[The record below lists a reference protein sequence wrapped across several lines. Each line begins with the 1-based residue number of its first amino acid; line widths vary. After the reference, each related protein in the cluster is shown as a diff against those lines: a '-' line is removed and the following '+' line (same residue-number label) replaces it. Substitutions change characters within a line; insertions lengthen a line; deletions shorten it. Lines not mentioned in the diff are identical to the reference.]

1 MMQVLRNNMKIIIWI
16 TAVIFLVGF
25 GILELGG
32 VLDQGGTGGRSGIV
46 GKVNGDPIRLEE
58 FTRVYNQMVEQLQS
72 QRPLQEGEDSYIRE
86 QAWQQIV
93 RAKLMDQEARRRGIE
108 VTPEEIK
115 AAIRL
120 TPPDFLMQA
129 PVFMTDGQFDY
140 RKYLAELEN
149 PNSQL
154 PWSQVEAAVAAQ
166 LPTQKLQEDVVSG
179 AKVSEG
185 DVRDRFLLQNETLQL
200 KYVGFHPDSFQID
213 TTRIGGADIESYYKA
228 HPEEFTGPRE
238 IKVQVLQVPRL
249 PDETDFSAARER
261 LQGLLDEL
269 KAQPDSFESYA
280 RTFSEIQSASRGG
293 DPGGEPYLDDLRPA
307 FRNGLRSVP
316 QGQLSGILKEER
328 SLHIFRVD
336 RRYPD
341 PQTGRERIQYHEI
354 AVRVR
359 PGAEAVRVAREQTD
373 ELVKEAK
380 RDGLAAVATKRGLR
394 TFESGYFSQ
403 GRSNNSLFEQFPE
416 AEAGLFAAKEGF
428 ISRALPSET
437 GWYLYQVTDRREEGL
452 RPLEDVQ
459 REAKVALMRSLRTAK
474 AEEAA
479 QKALAA
485 IRGGVTPEAAA
496 AQLGGFAGELPAVT
510 RNGVMGQ
517 LGRDPRAAGT
527 LMTVPVGSW
536 SQVLGGDDGPVFA
549 AQVMAHRV
557 PTEEE
562 FQQQAAAIRQSLL
575 NERRQV
581 AFFEWMQDVR
591 RKAKIEDYREDYFE
605 V

>member
-1 MMQVLRNNMKIIIWI
+1 MMQALRSNMKIIIWI
-16 TAVIFLVGF
+16 TAIIFLVGF
-25 GILELGG
+25 GVLELGG
-32 VLDQGGTGGRSGIV
+32 VLDQSGAGGRSGIV
-46 GKVNGDPIRLEE
+46 GKVNGDPIRIEE
-58 FTRVYNQMVEQLQS
+58 FNRVYNQMVEQLRA
-72 QRPLQEGEDSYIRE
+72 QRELQEGEDSYVRE

-129 PVFMTDGQFDY
+129 PVFQTDGQFDY
-140 RKYLAELEN
+140 RKYLSELEN

-154 PWSQVEAAVAAQ
+154 PWSQVEAAVATQ
-166 LPTQKLQEDVVSG
+166 LPTQKLQEDVVAG

-185 DVRDRFLLQNETLQL
+185 DVRDRFLLQNETLHL
-200 KYVGFHPDSFQID
+200 KFVGFYPDSFEID

-228 HPEEFTGPRE
+228 HPEEFTGPAE
-238 IKVQVLQVPRL
+238 VKVQVLMVPRL

-261 LQGLLDEL
+261 LQGILDEL
-269 KAQPDSFESYA
+269 KAQPDSFESFA
-280 RTFSEIQSASRGG
+280 RTFSEIGSASRGG

-316 QGQLSGILKEER
+316 EGQLSGILQEER
-328 SLHIFRVD
+328 SLHLFRVD

-341 PQTGRERIQYHEI
+341 PQTGRERIKYHEI

-359 PGAEAVRVAREQTD
+359 PGAEAIRVAREQID
-373 ELVKEAK
+373 DIVKEAK
-380 RDGLAAVATKRGLR
+380 RSGLAAVATKRGLR
-394 TFESGYFSQ
+394 TFESAYFAQ

-416 AEAGLFAAKEGF
+416 AETRLFHEKEGS
-428 ISRALPSET
+428 ISRPLPSEA
-437 GWYLYQVTDRREEGL
+437 GWYLYQILDRREAGL
-452 RPLEDVQ
+452 RSLEDME
-459 REAKVALMRSLRTAK
+459 REAKVALMRSLRGAK

-479 QKALAA
+479 QRALAA
-485 IRGGVTPEAAA
+485 IRGGATPEAAA
-496 AQLGGFAGELPAVT
+496 AQLGGITGELPGVT
-510 RNGVMGQ
+510 RNGVLGQ

-536 SQVLGGDDGPVFA
+536 SPILGGTSGPVFT
-549 AQVMAHRV
+549 AQVMGHVV
-557 PTEEE
+557 PTEEQ
-562 FQQQAAAIRQSLL
+562 FQQQAASIRQNLL